1 MESKTVIL
9 FSEGL
14 CSCGNKKIGVLNR
27 TWLKYSKVGKLWIIL
42 TFLLVIPEFT
52 LFCYNLSVYLQ
63 VVSIAVTLVGF
74 KQSGNSLCFNRTT
87 IDNKSTVNCSPETNK
102 NNEEPASRYMA
113 VMSSP
118 SDNILRRYR
127 VQAQQNTEK
136 NTHRELGRLNHSVKD
151 GWTVKI
157 GEKLGRKIQPW
168 TSEDSNLHSRLSKIA
183 ATTYMEMFTASDA
196 IRDEENDLNNE
207 NLLKDV
213 IDDENTDYLYA
224 IEALKKAAENFGK
237 KYKQCKGGKSTKD
250 CFLNIEDELFDYE
263 KPDDGIVIHD
273 KEEDS
278 PSPDHHPD
286 GPDYSSVTIIKTPIR
301 IGMDLYPL
309 TDIHNNQQQQVMINI
324 MMIINYQILIII
336 LRHSLMMMIKY

>member
-1 MESKTVIL
+1 MESKTVVL

-14 CSCGNKKIGVLNR
+14 CSCGNKTLGVSNR

-113 VMSSP
+113 VLSSP

-136 NTHRELGRLNHSVKD
+136 NTHRELGRLNHSAKD
-151 GWTVKI
+151 GWTVRI

-263 KPDDGIVIHD
+263 KPDDGIVMHD
-273 KEEDS
+273 KEDS